1 MNDTPTPILILADN
15 PLARHGLSALL
26 AEQPGLRI
34 AGQSSGAALADD
46 LDLYKPE
53 VILCDWG
60 WGGGLDRLAEA
71 RDASIPVVALVEDA
85 SGAGEAWAAGARG
98 LLPREA
104 EAEAIAAAVLAA
116 ASGLAVIHPAY
127 ITALALV
134 NPRAE
139 AEIEP
144 LTAREREVLQ
154 LLAEGLPNKIIAA
167 RLKITDHT
175 VKFHVNAIMTKLGVQ
190 SRTEAVVR
198 ATRLGLILL

>member
-1 MNDTPTPILILADN
+1 MLSLLIMAEN
-15 PLARHGLSALL
+15 PLARVGLSALL
-26 AEQPGLRI
+26 TEQTQVTVT
-34 AGQSSGAALADD
+34 GQSSGLALADD
-46 LDLYKPE
+46 LDLFKPDV
-53 VILCDWG
+53 VICDWG
-60 WGGGLDRLAEA
+60 WGGGLDRLVAA
-71 RDASIPVVALVEDA
+71 RELGVPVVALVEDA
-85 SGAGEAWAAGARG
+85 TGAGEAWSAGARG

-104 EAEAIAAAVLAA
+104 DAETIAAAATAA
-116 ASGLAVIHPAY
+116 ANGLSVMHPEY
-127 ITALALV
+127 VNTLALV
-134 NPRAE
+134 NPRSE
-139 AEIEP
+139 ADVEP

>member
-1 MNDTPTPILILADN
+1 
-15 PLARHGLSALL
+15 
-26 AEQPGLRI
+26 
-34 AGQSSGAALADD
+34 
-46 LDLYKPE
+46 
-53 VILCDWG
+53 
-60 WGGGLDRLAEA
+60 
-71 RDASIPVVALVEDA
+71 VEDA
-85 SGAGEAWAAGARG
+85 TGAGEAWSAGARG

-104 EAEAIAAAVLAA
+104 DAETIAAAATAA
-116 ASGLAVIHPAY
+116 ANGLSVMHPEY
-127 ITALALV
+127 VNTLALV
-134 NPRAE
+134 NPRSE
-139 AEIEP
+139 ADVEP

>member
-1 MNDTPTPILILADN
+1 VNSTSILILADN
-15 PLARHGLSALL
+15 PLARVGLAALL
-26 AEQPGLRI
+26 AEQPALTV
-34 AGQSSGAALADD
+34 AGQSSGLALADD
-46 LDLYKPE
+46 LDLFKPE
-53 VILCDWG
+53 VVICDWG
-60 WGGGLDRLAEA
+60 WNGGLDRLTAAREA
-71 RDASIPVVALVEDA
+71 GVPVLALVEDVV
-85 SGAGEAWAAGARG
+85 GAGEAWSAGARG

-104 EAEAIAAAVLAA
+104 EAEAIAAAV
-116 ASGLAVIHPAY
+116 S
-127 ITALALV
+127 ALSAGMVVMQPDYFNTLTLV
-134 NPRAE
+134 VPRLE
-139 AEIEP
+139 AEVEP